1 MPSRRTKAGAE
12 DGEEIGLRRLDGIVV
27 GVLEDAW
34 RAKAAALKASGQKE
48 KPTVALKAGLVFL
61 KRMKGE

>member
-12 DGEEIGLRRLDGIVV
+12 DGEEIGLRPIRDVV
-27 GVLEDAW
+27 VDVLQNAW
-34 RAKAAALKASGQKE
+34 CAPRVTASRQKE
-48 KPTVALKAGLVFL
+48 KPTPALKAGLVFL